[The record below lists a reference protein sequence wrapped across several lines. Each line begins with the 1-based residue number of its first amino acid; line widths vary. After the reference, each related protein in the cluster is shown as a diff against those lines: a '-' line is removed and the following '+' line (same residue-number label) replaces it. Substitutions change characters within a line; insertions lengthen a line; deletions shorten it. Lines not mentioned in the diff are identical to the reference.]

1 MRLYRYMTM
10 SSAMSTIHKGMW
22 RLGRITDFNDPFDCL
37 FAFRHGGLSMPEDFY
52 SPFSM
57 KFRNEEFSKYGILCF
72 SRNCSTP
79 AMWAH
84 YAQGMTGVC
93 FECEMPESESL
104 YPVEYSHQRLIFD
117 VTDDRYLSS
126 QECRDHVTKII
137 QTKHS
142 SWSYEEEQ
150 RVFLKLG
157 EGKVVQRSPRRSA
170 YGDEPR
176 HWIQIDPGVIQRVIV
191 GPLAT
196 DGDVNKLKELMTRPV
211 FKGVGVLKARIHPTQ
226 YRVDI

>member
-1 MRLYRYMTM
+1 MKLYRFMPM
-10 SSAMSTIHKGMW
+10 GAAMSTIRKGMW
-22 RLGRITDFNDPFDCL
+22 RLGRISDFNDPFDCL
-37 FAFRHGGLSMPEDFY
+37 FAFRHRGLPVTEDFY

-84 YAQGMTGVC
+84 YAEGMKGVC

-104 YPVEYSHQRLIFD
+104 YPVEYSEQRLIFD
-117 VTDDRYLSS
+117 VTDDGYLSS

-137 QTKHS
+137 QSKHS
-142 SWSYEEEQ
+142 SWNYEEEQ
-150 RVFLKLG
+150 RIFLKLG
-157 EGKVVQRSPRRSA
+157 EGKVVLRSPRRGA
-170 YGDEPR
+170 YGDKPR
-176 HWIQIDPGVIQRVIV
+176 HWIPIDSGVIQRVIV

-196 DGDVNKLKELMTRPV
+196 DGVVNKLRVLLSRSA
-211 FKGVGVLKARIHPTQ
+211 FKSVDVVKARIHPTK
-226 YRVDI
+226 YRVDA